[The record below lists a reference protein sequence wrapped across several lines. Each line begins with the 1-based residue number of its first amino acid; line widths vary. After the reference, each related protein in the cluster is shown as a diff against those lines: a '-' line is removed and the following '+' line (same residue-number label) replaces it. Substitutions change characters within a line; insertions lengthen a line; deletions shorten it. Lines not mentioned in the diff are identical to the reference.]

1 MTGINVAGAS
11 GSQANIIGFNNLYVN
26 SGGTGL
32 CSGTNSNVIFSYYV
46 GTGTVPSSTVVSLDG
61 KKVAFIENISNT
73 SSKLHILTIGTTGTN
88 GASATAPVTPCTVN
102 GTQNCT
108 TNNAVDT
115 QVTLTAASSTAPF
128 VDYDDDVC
136 YITTNIPNGASVVH
150 KITGVFQGTPT
161 EVTAAGTGWPATITS
176 MVSTTPSIST
186 PVFDFTSKHVIL
198 EDATGYL
205 DYVDDSVVPAVSH
218 AAVLSVGTATINAT
232 PVVIDSSRNLVYAF
246 VNNPSGTHA
255 LVAQTNTSLS
265 STLATVN
272 LGSGMN
278 AVMRQADFNNA
289 YYTGAAYTSAFMYVV
304 GNDST
309 GTQHPALY
317 NVGFKNS
324 SFGLNATAA
333 NGPLA
338 LSTGTTTGVFAS
350 PVTEFYGGSMSYTPS
365 QLTQS
370 GTTVTVTTSATNL
383 FVSGQVVTIAGVA
396 AGSGGCNAAAV
407 AGING
412 QQTVT
417 VTGTTTFTFT
427 STVSTTITS
436 GSCTLTSSSAT
447 GPTQDYLF
455 IGVSNACTTTTGLTG
470 GCMRSINL
478 NSGFP
483 TTTTINTTVIA
494 ETGGTGRASV
504 DNYSTS
510 TGASSIYFTPL
521 GATTIVKVTQSGLQ

>member
-1 MTGINVAGAS
+1 MSGRRRGFGRVLRASATRDWSQSLGGGSGGPISQPAKFVYDVTATPSCTSDYVVTGINVAGAS

-198 EDATGYL
+198 EERPD
-205 DYVDDSVVPAVSH
+205 
-218 AAVLSVGTATINAT
+218 
-232 PVVIDSSRNLVYAF
+232 
-246 VNNPSGTHA
+246 
-255 LVAQTNTSLS
+255 TSI
-265 STLATVN
+265 
-272 LGSGMN
+272 M
-278 AVMRQADFNNA
+278 
-289 YYTGAAYTSAFMYVV
+289 
-304 GNDST
+304 
-309 GTQHPALY
+309 
-317 NVGFKNS
+317 
-324 SFGLNATAA
+324 
-333 NGPLA
+333 
-338 LSTGTTTGVFAS
+338 
-350 PVTEFYGGSMSYTPS
+350 SMIP
-365 QLTQS
+365 
-370 GTTVTVTTSATNL
+370 
-383 FVSGQVVTIAGVA
+383 
-396 AGSGGCNAAAV
+396 
-407 AGING
+407 
-412 QQTVT
+412 
-417 VTGTTTFTFT
+417 
-427 STVSTTITS
+427 
-436 GSCTLTSSSAT
+436 
-447 GPTQDYLF
+447 
-455 IGVSNACTTTTGLTG
+455 
-470 GCMRSINL
+470 
-478 NSGFP
+478 
-483 TTTTINTTVIA
+483 
-494 ETGGTGRASV
+494 
-504 DNYSTS
+504 
-510 TGASSIYFTPL
+510 
-521 GATTIVKVTQSGLQ
+521 